1 MAYIFLDESGDM
13 GFDFK
18 KKRTSK
24 FFIITFLFIE
34 GTKKP
39 IEKVVKKSHAEL
51 KKKIKRRVGILHA
64 VNEKPL
70 TRQRLLK
77 RLSEKDCAIMTIYLN
92 KQKVF
97 TKLQDEKQVLYN
109 YVTNILLDRIY
120 SKRVVDAS
128 GEIELIASR
137 RETNKFLNENFKD
150 YLKKKVSDNH
160 KGKMKISIKTPGE
173 EKILQ
178 AVDFVSWAVFR
189 KYEKGDDSY
198 YNIIKS
204 KIIEESPLFP

>member
-120 SKRVVDAS
+120 TRKVLPIDK
-128 GEIELIASR
+128 EIELIASR
-137 RETNKFLNENFKD
+137 RETNKFLNENFKS
-150 YLKKKVSDNH
+150 YLNSQIKNNH
-160 KGKMKISIKTPGE
+160 KRTLKIMIKTPAE
-173 EKILQ
+173 EKCLQ
-178 AVDFVSWAVFR
+178 AVDFISWAIFR
-189 KYEKGDDSY
+189 KYEKGADGY
-198 YNIIKS
+198 YNIIRN